1 MYEVGL
7 EGKGILMLIPTN
19 LMAAGPGQGISPYR
33 IDGLN
38 ETAEGQI
45 PRKGKE
51 EGKIDNKT
59 FLFLFL

>member
-1 MYEVGL
+1 
-7 EGKGILMLIPTN
+7 
-19 LMAAGPGQGISPYR
+19 MAAGPGQGISPYR